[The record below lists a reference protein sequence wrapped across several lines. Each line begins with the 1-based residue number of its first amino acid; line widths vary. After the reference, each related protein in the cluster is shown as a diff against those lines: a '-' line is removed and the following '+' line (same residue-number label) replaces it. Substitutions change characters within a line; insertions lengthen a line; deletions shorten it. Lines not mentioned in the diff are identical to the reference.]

1 MPAGLL
7 MTLLILVA
15 LLAIGWIY
23 LYDAVRRRKALVAR
37 LDAAVVSGQPVRPVL
52 GPSIRMRAERQR
64 RSVMLSRIFNM
75 PLDLPLAHVISPVLV
90 FVIGVL
96 LGSVTFELSGVLL
109 TWESAAVLG
118 LLATLLTIRSLFGWE
133 IDRYRNKLLGQL
145 PDTIQLVVSATRAGL
160 PVSESF
166 RAIARDMTSPTKEE
180 FLRVESAMALGE
192 TPDEALIA
200 LHQRTGVAEYA
211 IFAVTIG
218 VQARSGGRLTET
230 IQNLADTIRERLA
243 VVGRARAL
251 ASEAKASAIIMGSL
265 PFASGLLMFF
275 LRPDQIHLLFFDPR
289 GQRMLAIG
297 IITLGLG
304 IATMRHLI
312 AAVGRE

>member
-1 MPAGLL
+1 MPAGLIT
-7 MTLLILVA
+7 TLLALVA
-15 LLAIGWIY
+15 ALAIGWIY
-23 LYDAVRRRKALVAR
+23 LFVAMGRRKALVAR
-37 LDAAVVSGQPVRPVL
+37 IDSAVVAGVPVRPVL
-52 GPSIRMRAERQR
+52 GPSIRMRAQRQR
-64 RSVMLSRIFNM
+64 RSLVLYRIFNL
-75 PLDLPLAHVISPVLV
+75 PLDLPLVHVISPVIIFL
-90 FVIGVL
+90 IGPFLGWVTFQLSSVL
-96 LGSVTFELSGVLL
+96 LAWEVAALL
-109 TWESAAVLG
+109 GILTG
-118 LLATLLTIRSLFGWE
+118 LLTIRALFGWE
-133 IDRYRNKLLGQL
+133 IDRYRNQLLRQL

-166 RAIARDMTSPTKEE
+166 RAIARDMSSPTKEE
-180 FLRVESAMALGE
+180 FQRVESAMALGE

-218 VQARSGGRLTET
+218 VQARSGGRLAET
-230 IQNLADTIRERLA
+230 IQNLADTIRERLS

-251 ASEAKASAIIMGSL
+251 ASEAKASAFIMGSL

-275 LRPDQIHLLFFDPR
+275 LRPDQIHLLFYDPR

-297 IITLGLG
+297 IITLALG
-304 IATMRHLI
+304 IVTMRQLI